1 MGLFSFN
8 NLKNG
13 VAKKAIDYL
22 LNKKDALRS
31 LGGMA
36 IGLVKDE
43 VISFLKNPKRL
54 MDARIYIVDNLN
66 NFIDEKSERESIVDG
81 LKKVLP
87 FIDPRDIDTY
97 MGVEKISQ
105 LNDFL
110 QKLEFNLIEERKEL
124 K

>member
-13 VAKKAIDYL
+13 VAKKAVDYL
-22 LNKKDALRS
+22 LNKKDALKT
-31 LGGMA
+31 LGAMA
-36 IGLVKDE
+36 IGLVKEE
-43 VISFLKNPKRL
+43 VISFLRDPKRL
-54 MDARIYIVDNLN
+54 QDARIAVVDFLN
-66 NFIDEKSERESIVDG
+66 DFIDTESERQNYVDG

-87 FIDPRDIDTY
+87 FIDPKDIDTY
-97 MGVEKISQ
+97 MGIEKISQ

-110 QKLEFNLIEERKEL
+110 QKLEFNLREDRKEL

>member
-13 VAKKAIDYL
+13 VAKKAVDYL
-22 LNKKDALRS
+22 LNKKDALKT
-31 LGGMA
+31 LGAMA
-36 IGLVKDE
+36 IGLVKEE
-43 VISFLKNPKRL
+43 VISFLRDPKRL
-54 MDARIYIVDNLN
+54 QDARIAVVDFLN
-66 NFIDEKSERESIVDG
+66 DFIDTESERQNYVDG

-87 FIDPRDIDTY
+87 FIDPKDIDTY
-97 MGVEKISQ
+97 MGIEKISQ

-110 QKLEFNLIEERKEL
+110 QKLEFNLREERKEL